1 MKQIIENPEVRLHD
15 VTCITEEEKQQIEA
29 WNKTE
34 RDYPKHLSIPELL
47 KERIQTQPDHLAL
60 VEGERAFTYEE
71 LGQEIHRVAGYLIDS
86 GVKQEDAVAVYMNRS
101 VEAVIAIL
109 AILQAGA
116 AYVPIDPAQPEDR
129 IRFMLEDSGASVLL
143 YADSQPPVH
152 ESIQAVRVSDISNQ
166 SNGPFEVETS
176 PSQLAYIMY
185 TSGSTGQPKGVQIEH
200 QHIVRLA
207 CSQEALGLNKS
218 DRMAHTGAVSFDAI
232 TFEIFT
238 TLLNGAT
245 LYPVDRDTLLDINR
259 FERFIQTNQI
269 SALF

>member
-1 MKQIIENPEVRLHD
+1 
-15 VTCITEEEKQQIEA
+15 
-29 WNKTE
+29 
-34 RDYPKHLSIPELL
+34 
-47 KERIQTQPDHLAL
+47 
-60 VEGERAFTYEE
+60 
-71 LGQEIHRVAGYLIDS
+71 
-86 GVKQEDAVAVYMNRS
+86 
-101 VEAVIAIL
+101 
-109 AILQAGA
+109 
-116 AYVPIDPAQPEDR
+116 
-129 IRFMLEDSGASVLL
+129 MLEDSGASVLL

-207 CSQEALGLNKS
+207 CSQETLGLNKS